1 MLSQLLLLSHCI
13 LAPMGPSLAAG
24 VPRAVPRAVL
34 SAASIS
40 DNNPAMCPFLPDH
53 LAEPLLDDFALS
65 PSQAFDIMHPPTTD
79 ALEPARALARA
90 FSSQAD
96 AALNLI
102 PNYTIDEL
110 TTLFV
115 ENQVH
120 VTTLICAIIVVAIF
134 VPFEDAQHK

>member
-34 SAASIS
+34 SAASIPA
-40 DNNPAMCPFLPDH
+40 NNPAMCPFLPDH
-53 LAEPLLDDFALS
+53 LGEPLLDDFALS

-79 ALEPARALARA
+79 ALEPARALAQA
-90 FSSQAD
+90 FASKAD

-110 TTLFV
+110 AALFV

-120 VTTLICAIIVVAIF
+120 IATLIYAIIVVAIF